1 MAGNKRHKKGVYLS
15 LKLCKS
21 KGSCASFYA
30 HDKTINQT
38 LPLSGASDIINLDTD
53 KMAKTMQCPQC
64 GNYVEGKKTK
74 SYANKVARQGAKSL
88 VHSVT
93 GVGGATLGAKTGA
106 AIGSIIP
113 GVGTGAGFL
122 VGGAIGFIGSA
133 MFNQKVNEN
142 IDKAGDFI
150 EDEFADNEYEFTCPK
165 CGHEWIGADETS
177 QIDNDTSNL
186 IERARRELNKQKRLL
201 TIGTLGHVDHGKTT
215 VSSAISA
222 VLAKYSDIEF
232 NQYYSFDEIDNA
244 HEGDIGGT
252 SVWSSCIEYETQN
265 RHYLHIDCPNHMDYA
280 KCLVSGAAQ
289 MDGAI
294 VVVAAT
300 DGVMAQT
307 REHILLA
314 RQVGIP
320 RLVVFINK
328 CDSPDVD
335 NEMLELVEE
344 DMRDLLSEYDYD
356 YNTPIIK
363 GSALGALY
371 GEQDCEEAI
380 SELIN
385 IIDSWIPLPTLDRDK
400 PFLMPIEDVFSI
412 TGQGTVVTGCIE
424 TGVVKVSDE
433 VQIIGLGAEMRSVVI
448 GVEMFR
454 KILDEGEAGDN
465 VGLLL
470 SDIDYKTIKRGMVIY
485 HPGEIQPSEY
495 FIATIYVLKME
506 EGGRRT
512 PFHNH
517 YRPQFYIRTLD
528 VTGEIMLPAG
538 VEMVMPG
545 DYVEVAVKLIT
556 PIAITEG
563 LRFAIYEGE
572 RTVGLGQITN
582 IIDAEDYEDWAYE
595 RDNYV
600 YPEDEDEEYDDD
612 TIDNLNED
620 EQEYIET
627 LKDLLEDGDI
637 SDRERR
643 MLDRMRQSLG
653 ISEQRAAE
661 LETSL
666 QKPQLT
672 EDEQEYLEMYRE
684 YADEGEI
691 TDKVRKRL
699 DRFASALG
707 ISPERMKELESM

>member
-1 MAGNKRHKKGVYLS
+1 
-15 LKLCKS
+15 
-21 KGSCASFYA
+21 
-30 HDKTINQT
+30 
-38 LPLSGASDIINLDTD
+38 
-53 KMAKTMQCPQC
+53 MQCPQC

-93 GVGGATLGAKTGA
+93 GVGATETGA
-106 AIGSIIP
+106 IIGTAIMP
-113 GVGTGAGFL
+113 GVGTFI
-122 VGGAIGFIGSA
+122 GGAIGFIGSA
-133 MFNQKVNEN
+133 MFNQKVNEK

-150 EDEFADNEYEFTCPK
+150 EDEFANLEYEFTCPK
-165 CGHEWIGADETS
+165 CGHEWIGESEAD
-177 QIDNDTSNL
+177 QFDDNSSNL

-363 GSALGALY
+363 GSALGALQ

-380 SELIN
+380 CELIN
-385 IIDSWIPLPTLDRDK
+385 VIDSWIPLPTLDRDK

-412 TGQGTVVTGCIE
+412 NGRGAVATGSIE

-433 VQIIGLGAEMRSVVI
+433 VQIMGLDAGMKSVVT

-465 VGLLL
+465 VGLLF
-470 SDIDYKTIKRGMVIY
+470 SGIDYKTIKRGMVIY

-495 FIATIYVLKME
+495 FMATIYVLKME
-506 EGGRRT
+506 EGGRQT
-512 PFHNH
+512 PFHNR

-556 PIAITEG
+556 PIALAEG

-582 IIDAEDYEDWAYE
+582 IIDAEDYADWAYE

-600 YPEDEDEEYDDD
+600 YPEDEEYDDD
-612 TIDNLNED
+612 TIDKFNED
-620 EQEYIET
+620 EQEYIEA
-627 LKDLLEDGDI
+627 LKDLFEDGDI

-661 LETSL
+661 LEASL

-672 EDEQEYLEMYRE
+672 EDEQEYLDMYHE
-684 YADEGEI
+684 YAEEGAI
-691 TDKVRKRL
+691 TEKIRNRL

-707 ISPERMKELESM
+707 ISPERVKQLETL